1 MTVEKTHTWEKGFI
15 GKLILDQSWLSK
27 PTEDWLLEL
36 GFCSEVEEFK
46 IWSATIVS
54 PASQGNLV
62 KNVEA
67 VNITN
72 VCWNGILYSC
82 QSSLSFKFPV
92 RLLHTL
98 IHNIYNIHKV
108 LSIFT
113 S

>member
-1 MTVEKTHTWEKGFI
+1 MSGWDDCGENSHLGERIHWAGC
-15 GKLILDQSWLSK
+15 
-27 PTEDWLLEL
+27 WLLEL

-82 QSSLSFKFPV
+82 QSYEISFLV
-92 RLLHTL
+92 R
-98 IHNIYNIHKV
+98 
-108 LSIFT
+108 
-113 S
+113 

>member
-1 MTVEKTHTWEKGFI
+1 MISAQCLNGMTVEKTHTWEKGFI

-27 PTEDWLLEL
+27 PTEDWLLVL

-46 IWSATIVS
+46 IWSASIVS
-54 PASQGNLV
+54 PATQANLV

-82 QSSLSFKFPV
+82 QNLRDLFPCPV
-92 RLLHTL
+92 
-98 IHNIYNIHKV
+98 
-108 LSIFT
+108 
-113 S
+113 